1 MRQAFCCVLAVI
13 QGDKFQSGDRLDGNH
28 AIFSSVFGFTGL
40 PVRLGGRY
48 PDPAPQ
54 AEGKCRLNPLES
66 SIFLT
71 LGGHDMRVH
80 CYLDHDGAGEM
91 AFEGSTICS
100 RRNWPMPASF
110 CSSRAAA
117 AMS

>member
-1 MRQAFCCVLAVI
+1 MIGWTETTLYSHRL
-13 QGDKFQSGDRLDGNH
+13 SGSPGYRSGLGVDTPIRL
-28 AIFSSVFGFTGL
+28 
-40 PVRLGGRY
+40 RKQR
-48 PDPAPQ
+48 
-54 AEGKCRLNPLES
+54 EKCRLNPLES